1 MPTLLPTS
9 TQLGNTSIVKYILMI
24 AEAQAENALPLSEKE
39 IIATM
44 QRIHTEE
51 EHVNNQKR
59 SHVGFQT
66 LIALLSLL

>member
-1 MPTLLPTS
+1 M
-9 TQLGNTSIVKYILMI
+9 M
-24 AEAQAENALPLSEKE
+24 AEAQAETALPLSEKDQKLSP
-39 IIATM
+39 M

-51 EHVNNQKR
+51 HVNNQQR

>member
-9 TQLGNTSIVKYILMI
+9 TQLGNTSIVKYISMI
-24 AEAQAENALPLSEKE
+24 AEAQAETALPLSEKE

-44 QRIHTEE
+44 QRIHTE

>member
-1 MPTLLPTS
+1 
-9 TQLGNTSIVKYILMI
+9 MI
-24 AEAQAENALPLSEKE
+24 AEAQAETALPLSEKE

-44 QRIHTEE
+44 QRIHTE